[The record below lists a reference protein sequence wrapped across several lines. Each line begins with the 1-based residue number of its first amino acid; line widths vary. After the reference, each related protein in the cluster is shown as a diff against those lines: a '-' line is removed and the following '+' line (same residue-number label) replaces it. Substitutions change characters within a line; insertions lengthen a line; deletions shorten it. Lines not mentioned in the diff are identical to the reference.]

1 MVASAAACGRL
12 RECVVDERA
21 VNELRRLAA
30 LDAELA
36 ESASALRELD
46 GRVTAIRG
54 RTGAI
59 DAFFAA
65 YPEEKAH
72 RAAEL
77 KDAEDELSR
86 RRDELAEAQRT
97 LAEARE
103 DEARIHAEHAV
114 ARALD
119 HIAVA
124 ENRLARARSSYDELE
139 RDAAALPRELEEL
152 EAGARAIPDVSPF
165 GGSLVDWAS
174 HAHAELFVA
183 AGQVDVQRERVLR
196 EANELASMLLGE
208 PTYGA
213 TVAQAL
219 ARVEAHWTSSPGH
232 VSESR

>member
-1 MVASAAACGRL
+1 M
-12 RECVVDERA
+12 DERA
-21 VNELRRLAA
+21 VDELRRLAA

-36 ESASALRELD
+36 ESASSLRELD
-46 GRVTAIRG
+46 GNVAAIRG
-54 RTGAI
+54 RAEAI
-59 DAFFAA
+59 DAFFGA
-65 YPEEKAH
+65 YPEEEAH

-77 KDAEDELSR
+77 QDAEDELSR
-86 RRDELAEAQRT
+86 RRDELASAQHG
-97 LAEARE
+97 LAQAHE

-124 ENRLARARSSYDELE
+124 DDRLGRAQSAHDELE
-139 RDAAALPRELEEL
+139 RDAAALPRELGDLEER
-152 EAGARAIPDVSPF
+152 ARAIPDVPPL
-165 GGSLVDWAS
+165 GGPLVEWAS

-183 AGQVDVQRERVLR
+183 AGQVDVQRERVIR

-213 TVAQAL
+213 TVTQAL
-219 ARVEAHWTSSPGH
+219 ARVVAHWTSSPGH

>member
-1 MVASAAACGRL
+1 
-12 RECVVDERA
+12 VDERA

-36 ESASALRELD
+36 ESASTLRELD
-46 GRVTAIRG
+46 GTVATIRD
-54 RTGAI
+54 RAEAI

-65 YPEEKAH
+65 YPEAEAH
-72 RAAEL
+72 RSAEL
-77 KDAEDELSR
+77 KEAQEELPR
-86 RRDELAEAQRT
+86 RRDELAAAQRT
-97 LAEARE
+97 LAEAHE
-103 DEARIHAEHAV
+103 EEARIHAEHAV

-124 ENRLARARSSYDELE
+124 EDRLARARSAHDELE
-139 RDAAALPRELEEL
+139 RDAAALPRELDEL
-152 EAGARAIPDVSPF
+152 EVRARAIPGVPPLGS
-165 GGSLVDWAS
+165 SLVEWAS
-174 HAHAELFVA
+174 RAHAELFVA
-183 AGQVDVQRERVLR
+183 AGQIDVQRERVIR

-219 ARVEAHWTSSPGH
+219 TRVEAHWTSSPGH

>member
-1 MVASAAACGRL
+1 
-12 RECVVDERA
+12 VDERA

-36 ESASALRELD
+36 ERASALRGLD
-46 GRVTAIRG
+46 GSVAALRARAE
-54 RTGAI
+54 AI

-65 YPEEKAH
+65 YPEDEA
-72 RAAEL
+72 RRSAEL
-77 KDAEDELSR
+77 NEARAELAR
-86 RRDELAEAQRT
+86 RSEELAEAQRM
-97 LAEARE
+97 LAESHD

-124 ENRLARARSSYDELE
+124 EERGARAQSASDELE
-139 RDAAALPRELEEL
+139 RDAAALPRELDQL
-152 EAGARAIPDVSPF
+152 EVRARAVPGVPPL
-165 GGSLVDWAS
+165 GRSLVEWAS

-183 AGQVDVQRERVLR
+183 AGQIDVQRERAIR

-219 ARVEAHWTSSPGH
+219 GRVEAQSTSSQGR

>member
-1 MVASAAACGRL
+1 
-12 RECVVDERA
+12 VDERA
-21 VNELRRLAA
+21 VNELQRLAA

-36 ESASALRELD
+36 ESASTLRELD
-46 GRVTAIRG
+46 GTVATIRR
-54 RTGAI
+54 RTEAI

-65 YPEEKAH
+65 YPEAEAH

-77 KDAEDELSR
+77 KEAQEELPR
-86 RRDELAEAQRT
+86 RRDELAAAQRT
-97 LAEARE
+97 LAEAHE

-124 ENRLARARSSYDELE
+124 EDRLARARSAHDELE
-139 RDAAALPRELEEL
+139 RDAAALPRELDEL
-152 EAGARAIPDVSPF
+152 EVRARAIPGVPRF
-165 GGSLVDWAS
+165 GSSLIEWAS

-183 AGQVDVQRERVLR
+183 AGQIDVQRERVIR
-196 EANELASMLLGE
+196 ESNELASMLLGE

>member
-1 MVASAAACGRL
+1 
-12 RECVVDERA
+12 VDERA

-36 ESASALRELD
+36 ERASALRGVD
-46 GRVTAIRG
+46 GSVATLRG
-54 RTGAI
+54 RAEAI

-65 YPEEKAH
+65 YPEEEA
-72 RAAEL
+72 RRGTEL
-77 KDAEDELSR
+77 KDAREELAR
-86 RRDELAEAQRT
+86 RREELTEAERRLAEAHD
-97 LAEARE
+97 
-103 DEARIHAEHAV
+103 DEARIHADHAV

-124 ENRLARARSSYDELE
+124 EDRGGRAQSASDQLEHDATALPPELEQLEALARGV
-139 RDAAALPRELEEL
+139 
-152 EAGARAIPDVSPF
+152 AGVPPL
-165 GGSLVDWAS
+165 GNSLVEWAS
-174 HAHAELFVA
+174 RAHAELFVA
-183 AGQVDVQRERVLR
+183 AGQIDVQRERVIR

-219 ARVEAHWTSSPGH
+219 ARVEAQWASSPGH